1 MNLNE
6 CEENSLENI
15 NEEIRNAKY
24 VEVSNK
30 LDGTMISARWTNFL
44 DEFPVMVATQKNTD
58 EDISYQISEAKRMLY
73 DNYIKKIGKQMLFY
87 HIQHHSSMNQQ
98 NCLYLEQTRLQLI
111 NPQNFGLIKSNLS
124 CNTKKWYF
132 GHYHGIKKKDKMEMM
147 YNNISEFFPEREY
160 KKTLSFSSDGFS
172 GKTF

>member
-1 MNLNE
+1 MLHSTYDMNQFWNLYGGFFRECRGVVIDIINNSLLLTPFKKFMNLNE

-73 DNYIKKIGKQMLFY
+73 DNYIKKIGK
-87 HIQHHSSMNQQ
+87 
-98 NCLYLEQTRLQLI
+98 
-111 NPQNFGLIKSNLS
+111 
-124 CNTKKWYF
+124 
-132 GHYHGIKKKDKMEMM
+132 
-147 YNNISEFFPEREY
+147 
-160 KKTLSFSSDGFS
+160 
-172 GKTF
+172 